1 MKNWIAPGLLALA
14 ALAAT
19 GTTAAAQVTANTSAS
34 ANQASPQL
42 REACDRLANLVL
54 PDSMVEGQVD
64 RIVEATL
71 DAIYVAEP
79 AMKEFEAAYPGM
91 RDALGAAMKPVI
103 VFHARRYLPLQR
115 AELSQLY
122 QSRLTLDEAS
132 RIADFMAGPAMSK
145 FTAAARANIEFK
157 GIAKS
162 LAAEKDA
169 TASDLRGDIGAAGGK
184 AVATLTPAE
193 RQQIAAFMFSPL
205 GIKLNSLRNE
215 KLAIDTKW
223 ANYTDAEGERD
234 IEAAIKTAM
243 VEHIALTDPEVAQQM
258 KAELEKPDPGT

>member
-1 MKNWIAPGLLALA
+1 MKNWTAPGLLGLA
-14 ALAAT
+14 ALAGAGSAAT
-19 GTTAAAQVTANTSAS
+19 AQIAANRVAAPVSS
-34 ANQASPQL
+34 QL

-54 PDSMVEGQVD
+54 PDAMVEGQVD

-71 DAIYVAEP
+71 DAIYVGEP
-79 AMKEFEAAYPGM
+79 VMKDLETAYPGM

-103 VFHARRYLPLQR
+103 VLHARRYLPLQR
-115 AELSQLY
+115 GELARLY

-132 RIADFMAGPAMSK
+132 QIGDFMAGPAMSK

-169 TASDLRGDIGAAGGK
+169 TASDLRSDIGVAGGK
-184 AVATLTPAE
+184 AIATLTPAE
-193 RQQIAAFMFSPL
+193 QQQIAAFMFSPL

-258 KAELEKPDPGT
+258 KAELDKPDPGV